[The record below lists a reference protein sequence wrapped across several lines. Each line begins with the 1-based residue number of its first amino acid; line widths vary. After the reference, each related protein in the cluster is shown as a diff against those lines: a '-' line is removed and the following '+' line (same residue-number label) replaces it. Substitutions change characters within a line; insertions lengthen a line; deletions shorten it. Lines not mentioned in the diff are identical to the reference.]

1 MNKAVVAISSDFLD
15 SFSVLPRQ
23 TQGKVTEFI
32 NKFRNDPESNGINY
46 EKINNAMDGNICS
59 VRIDKAY
66 RGIVARQKKSGVY
79 LLLWVDH
86 HDDAYAWAKRKRCEI
101 NPTTGSVQVFDVI
114 ETNQEN
120 MEKEAGIF
128 EVISNENL
136 IKLAVPEEQLQLVKS
151 ITSLEMLYSLKK
163 SIPEDAYEALEWL
176 ANDIPL
182 EEVLELFCDQNEE
195 NVSKSE
201 DDYVKALDTGRSRK
215 SFVVPE
221 GEGELKMILAE
232 PLEKWRVFL
241 HPSQRKIVNKDY
253 SGPARVLGG
262 AGTGKTVVAMHRAK
276 MLASKMEKGEK
287 LLFTTFTANLANDI
301 KDNLRKICTPEEQRK
316 IEVINLDAWCMK
328 YMREHD
334 FTYRVAYGEKL
345 EELWEIA
352 VSMSD
357 ASYPVSFY
365 QEEWSKV
372 VCSQEAF
379 TKQLYFR
386 ASRLGRGTRL
396 NRKKR
401 MEVWK
406 VFEEYQLLANERGL
420 KDIDTAMY
428 ECKTIM
434 DNKKSSVL
442 YKSIVVDEAQDLGMN
457 AFRLL
462 RAIAGEQHENDIF
475 IVGDTH
481 QRIYKKRTVLSHCDV
496 NIRGRSRYLRIN
508 YRTTEETRKFA
519 FALLEGLDFDD
530 LDNAYDK
537 KIKCQS
543 LLHGEYPEVNH
554 FADAGKELEYVVE
567 KAKSFI
573 ENGTDPRSICIVA
586 RTHKLLDDYI
596 RGLNE
601 NDIKTYEIKRS
612 KADDRTFSGVRVATM
627 HRVKGLEFKY
637 VFLVAVNKNIVP
649 LKQAIDRTD
658 RVSERESM
666 TAEKCLL
673 YVSLTR
679 AQKAAYVSSY
689 GKRSE
694 LIK

>member
-1 MNKAVVAISSDFLD
+1 
-15 SFSVLPRQ
+15 
-23 TQGKVTEFI
+23 
-32 NKFRNDPESNGINY
+32 
-46 EKINNAMDGNICS
+46 
-59 VRIDKAY
+59 
-66 RGIVARQKKSGVY
+66 
-79 LLLWVDH
+79 
-86 HDDAYAWAKRKRCEI
+86 
-101 NPTTGSVQVFDVI
+101 
-114 ETNQEN
+114 
-120 MEKEAGIF
+120 
-128 EVISNENL
+128 
-136 IKLAVPEEQLQLVKS
+136 
-151 ITSLEMLYSLKK
+151 
-163 SIPEDAYEALEWL
+163 
-176 ANDIPL
+176 
-182 EEVLELFCDQNEE
+182 
-195 NVSKSE
+195 
-201 DDYVKALDTGRSRK
+201 
-215 SFVVPE
+215 
-221 GEGELKMILAE
+221 
-232 PLEKWRVFL
+232 
-241 HPSQRKIVNKDY
+241 
-253 SGPARVLGG
+253 
-262 AGTGKTVVAMHRAK
+262 
-276 MLASKMEKGEK
+276 
-287 LLFTTFTANLANDI
+287 
-301 KDNLRKICTPEEQRK
+301 
-316 IEVINLDAWCMK
+316 
-328 YMREHD
+328 
-334 FTYRVAYGEKL
+334 
-345 EELWEIA
+345 
-352 VSMSD
+352 
-357 ASYPVSFY
+357 
-365 QEEWSKV
+365 
-372 VCSQEAF
+372 
-379 TKQLYFR
+379 
-386 ASRLGRGTRL
+386 
-396 NRKKR
+396 
-401 MEVWK
+401 
-406 VFEEYQLLANERGL
+406 
-420 KDIDTAMY
+420 
-428 ECKTIM
+428 
-434 DNKKSSVL
+434 
-442 YKSIVVDEAQDLGMN
+442 MN

-679 AQKAAYVSSY
+679 AQKAEYVSSY
-689 GKRSE
+689 GKR
-694 LIK
+694 